1 MIDRLIGFVVRFSV
15 GDGKDLFFFFFL
27 VLWEQGR
34 FTDER
39 RAPNQMDMGTP
50 SAPPIGDIGRHSLE
64 TEGEQWRGEAQ
75 EGKDHTIS
83 APTMQHSR
91 HGSSGVEE
99 ERESLGTSVE
109 GDLHSQKMNQ
119 MSSR

>member
-1 MIDRLIGFVVRFSV
+1 
-15 GDGKDLFFFFFL
+15 
-27 VLWEQGR
+27 
-34 FTDER
+34 
-39 RAPNQMDMGTP
+39 MDMGTP

-75 EGKDHTIS
+75 EEGKDHTTS

-109 GDLHSQKMNQ
+109 GDIHPQKMNQ

>member
-1 MIDRLIGFVVRFSV
+1 MIDRLIVLVVQFAV
-15 GDGKDLFFFFFL
+15 GDGKDLFFFLF
-27 VLWEQGR
+27 WEQGR

-39 RAPNQMDMGTP
+39 RTPSQMDMGTP

-64 TEGEQWRGEAQ
+64 TEGEQWRGEVQ

-83 APTMQHSR
+83 APTTQHSR

-99 ERESLGTSVE
+99 ERESYGTSVE
-109 GDLHSQKMNQ
+109 VDVHSQKMNQ